1 MPLPRGWILN
11 LMEGDHTFRVTFFR
25 PSSIMWWRQG
35 PNDWEMFVWKVGRA
49 KTFSLIVVTTDGE
62 VGLHVGAER
71 AEMGRLSRQ
80 EAMMAAQ
87 TAFSP
92 RSPQMRTFFEQ
103 VSSVSSQPFPRCWGT
118 PASKIPICCQ
128 YLNQCQHPLQQN
140 LNWLKYVSVRVYVLL
155 LLFISKEWNFV
166 HVMIFVGKVFFCWKS
181 SWNIRPKTFCLPKY
195 FGVMYTLPWNC
206 PEEEKILEIFS
217 GRGRSNFF
225 RAGQGSVESFTG
237 LGKSGHPFPGQDVCA
252 CASLI

>member
-25 PSSIMWWRQG
+25 TSSLMCWRLV
-35 PNDWEMFVWKVGRA
+35 PNDWVMFVWKVGRA

-92 RSPQMRTFFEQ
+92 DPHKWELFSNKFPLFPPSLSHAAEAHQLVRSQSAVNILINVNTLYNRTWTDYNT
-103 VSSVSSQPFPRCWGT
+103 SVSGSMFCCYCLYPRNEILSLLWFLLE
-118 PASKIPICCQ
+118 K
-128 YLNQCQHPLQQN
+128 LFFL
-140 LNWLKYVSVRVYVLL
+140 LEKFLKYTTQNFLL
-155 LLFISKEWNFV
+155 YQ
-166 HVMIFVGKVFFCWKS
+166 
-181 SWNIRPKTFCLPKY
+181 NILALCTLCLETAPRRKRFWKY
-195 FGVMYTLPWNC
+195 F
-206 PEEEKILEIFS
+206 
-217 GRGRSNFF
+217 RGG
-225 RAGQGSVESFTG
+225 AEVI
-237 LGKSGHPFPGQDVCA
+237 FPGQDIPDLVCQF
-252 CASLI
+252 LICLTFIRLLQ

>member
-1 MPLPRGWILN
+1 
-11 LMEGDHTFRVTFFR
+11 
-25 PSSIMWWRQG
+25 
-35 PNDWEMFVWKVGRA
+35 MFVWKVGRA

-92 RSPQMRTFFEQ
+92 DPHKWELFSNKFPLFPPSLSHAAEAHQLVRSQSAVNILINVNTLYNRTWTDWNT
-103 VSSVSSQPFPRCWGT
+103 SVSGSMFCCYCLYPRNEIL
-118 PASKIPICCQ
+118 S
-128 YLNQCQHPLQQN
+128 
-140 LNWLKYVSVRVYVLL
+140 LL
-155 LLFISKEWNFV
+155 WFLLEKLF
-166 HVMIFVGKVFFCWKS
+166 FFCWKS

>member
-1 MPLPRGWILN
+1 MFHVELAPLGGIFGPLKSDLGVFWPFWGTDFIMGKTIVLVFKKHNVPCQRKKFQVRSIWLPRQTSSPSSNIDKLEETSREEKNNGIREKQSLLNMPLPRGWILN

-92 RSPQMRTFFEQ
+92 DPHKWELFSNKFPLFPPSLSHAAEAHQLVRSQSAVNILINVNTLYNRT
-103 VSSVSSQPFPRCWGT
+103 WT
-118 PASKIPICCQ
+118 
-128 YLNQCQHPLQQN
+128 
-140 LNWLKYVSVRVYVLL
+140 
-155 LLFISKEWNFV
+155 
-166 HVMIFVGKVFFCWKS
+166 
-181 SWNIRPKTFCLPKY
+181 
-195 FGVMYTLPWNC
+195 
-206 PEEEKILEIFS
+206 
-217 GRGRSNFF
+217 
-225 RAGQGSVESFTG
+225 
-237 LGKSGHPFPGQDVCA
+237 D
-252 CASLI
+252 

>member
-1 MPLPRGWILN
+1 MPLPRGWISN
-11 LMEGDHTFRVTFFR
+11 SMEGDHTFRVTFFR

-87 TAFSP
+87 TAFPP

-103 VSSVSSQPFPRCWGT
+103 VSSLSSQHFPRCWGT
-118 PASKIPICCQ
+118 PASKIPIYCQ

-140 LNWLKYVSVRVYVLL
+140 LNWLKYVSARVYVLL
-155 LLFISKEWNFV
+155 LLFISKEFCPCCD
-166 HVMIFVGKVFFCWKS
+166 FCWKS
-181 SWNIRPKTFCLPKY
+181 FFFLLEKFLKYMTQNFLPTKIFWRYVHFALKLPRGGKDFGNI
-195 FGVMYTLPWNC
+195 FG
-206 PEEEKILEIFS
+206 
-217 GRGRSNFF
+217 
-225 RAGQGSVESFTG
+225 AGQ
-237 LGKSGHPFPGQDVCA
+237 K
-252 CASLI
+252 

>member
-1 MPLPRGWILN
+1 
-11 LMEGDHTFRVTFFR
+11 
-25 PSSIMWWRQG
+25 
-35 PNDWEMFVWKVGRA
+35 MFVWKVGRA

-92 RSPQMRTFFEQ
+92 DPHKWELFSNKF
-103 VSSVSSQPFPRCWGT
+103 SSLSSQPFPRCWGT
-118 PASKIPICCQ
+118 PASNIPICCQ
-128 YLNQCQHPLQQN
+128 YHNQCQHPQQQN

-155 LLFISKEWNFV
+155 LLFISKEWYFV
-166 HVMIFVGKVFFCWKS
+166 PVRFLWEKLFFFVGKVLEIYDPKLFAYQ
-181 SWNIRPKTFCLPKY
+181 NILALCTLCLETALRRKRFWKY
-195 FGVMYTLPWNC
+195 FRGGA
-206 PEEEKILEIFS
+206 EE
-217 GRGRSNFF
+217 NFF

-237 LGKSGHPFPGQDVCA
+237 LGKSGHPFPGHDVCA